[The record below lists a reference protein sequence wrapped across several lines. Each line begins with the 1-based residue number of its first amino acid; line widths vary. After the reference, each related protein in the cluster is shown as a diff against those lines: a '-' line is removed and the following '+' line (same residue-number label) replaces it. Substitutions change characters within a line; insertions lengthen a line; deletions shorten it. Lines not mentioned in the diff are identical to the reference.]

1 MLDGFRHDVRANE
14 KRAAVDAPPVL
25 SLRNVSHGFGA
36 VRALENISFD
46 VASGEVL
53 GIIGRSGAGK
63 STLIRCLNG
72 LVRPTAGVIE
82 VEQSDLTTLDEA
94 GLRRMRRRVGMV
106 FQHFNLLTA
115 KTAADNIALPLEIA
129 GWPAA
134 KRRARVSEL
143 LDMVGLSGKGGVY
156 PARLSGGQKQ
166 RIGIARALA
175 ASPAVL
181 LCDEATSA
189 LDPETTRSILALLD
203 DINRTLGLT
212 IVLITH
218 EMSVIRSL
226 AHRVL
231 VLDHGRIVERGPVA
245 DIFMNP
251 REAITRSLLL
261 AVRPRLPERIAAAV
275 RATYKPADLLLL
287 RLELDKDK
295 ARTPLLAD
303 LCTATGVRA
312 VLLHGGIDD
321 VRGEP
326 VGTLFIGIA
335 EEDPVRRAPAVRFLL
350 DRAAQGE
357 VLGYV
362 PATV

>member
-1 MLDGFRHDVRANE
+1 
-14 KRAAVDAPPVL
+14 
-25 SLRNVSHGFGA
+25 
-36 VRALENISFD
+36 
-46 VASGEVL
+46 
-53 GIIGRSGAGK
+53 
-63 STLIRCLNG
+63 
-72 LVRPTAGVIE
+72 
-82 VEQSDLTTLDEA
+82 
-94 GLRRMRRRVGMV
+94 
-106 FQHFNLLTA
+106 
-115 KTAADNIALPLEIA
+115 
-129 GWPAA
+129 
-134 KRRARVSEL
+134 
-143 LDMVGLSGKGGVY
+143 
-156 PARLSGGQKQ
+156 
-166 RIGIARALA
+166 
-175 ASPAVL
+175 
-181 LCDEATSA
+181 
-189 LDPETTRSILALLD
+189 
-203 DINRTLGLT
+203 
-212 IVLITH
+212 
-218 EMSVIRSL
+218 
-226 AHRVL
+226 

-303 LCTATGVRA
+303 LCAATGVRA